1 MYQYSFTV
9 DSILNV
15 PGDAPGDL
23 IITGQRL
30 PVVIVST
37 EGLTIT
43 LSVGIDLGEFVPNAR
58 LQTDLTF
65 LLRKLIER
73 VEALNAKE
81 NPAGDRILGFSEP
94 SGTPELIS
102 VSGLNSEQ
110 SAAVASSLARDTTFI
125 WGPPGTGKTKTIGAI
140 GAELLKR
147 GSSMLLVSH
156 TNTAVD
162 GALLQ
167 IAERLGKLAYGG
179 AVLRVGVPKESKLK
193 DHPEL
198 LLSTHVERRSA
209 ELTDRISVFER
220 GASRKNTTMFGSP
233 TAHRDQRMAA
243 GRSHRDRKGRE

>member
-1 MYQYSFTV
+1 MREEICAAQKTSSSNAVPLTNGRRISQIGGTHQYSFTV

-23 IITGQRL
+23 IVTGQRL

-94 SGTPELIS
+94 SGTPEFVS
-102 VSGLNSEQ
+102 VGGLNSEQ
-110 SAAVASSLARDTTFI
+110 SAAVASSLARDTTFM
-125 WGPPGTGKTKTIGAI
+125 
-140 GAELLKR
+140 E
-147 GSSMLLVSH
+147 V
-156 TNTAVD
+156 
-162 GALLQ
+162 
-167 IAERLGKLAYGG
+167 
-179 AVLRVGVPKESKLK
+179 
-193 DHPEL
+193 
-198 LLSTHVERRSA
+198 
-209 ELTDRISVFER
+209 
-220 GASRKNTTMFGSP
+220 
-233 TAHRDQRMAA
+233 
-243 GRSHRDRKGRE
+243 